1 MRNIDY
7 ILRNDLAVQNKKY
20 KKINTYIQNNIKVEQ
35 YIYKEFSF
43 VDVFFKNIET
53 NKTKNALKSILISE
67 LKNLMKKYAL
77 KKSDSC
83 LVVGL
88 GNKNI
93 ISDALGPK
101 TSENIIATGYFE
113 LLNIVDYRNVY
124 AYVPGTT
131 KESGMEPF
139 KGVKALVK
147 ELRPSFIIIIDSLV
161 CSRIK
166 YLNSVV
172 QISDYGIKPGSGLAN
187 YSEDISLNTIGIPV
201 FVMGV
206 PTATFASTIIRDAMN
221 VKKSHISF
229 KEGYDFMVVS
239 QNVDI
244 VIDDLSKIISKSIN
258 ETLNNLKN
266 F

>member
-1 MRNIDY
+1 MKNIDY
-7 ILRNDLAVQNKKY
+7 ILRNDLAIQNRKY
-20 KKINTYIQNNIKVEQ
+20 KKINTYIQNNIKVEE

-43 VDVFFKNIET
+43 VDVFFKNVET
-53 NKTKNALKSILISE
+53 NKSKNVLKGILISE
-67 LKNLMKKYAL
+67 LKKLMKKYAL
-77 KKSDSC
+77 KKNDSC

-113 LLNIVDYRNVY
+113 LLNIADYRNVY

-139 KGVKALVK
+139 KGIKALVK
-147 ELRPSFIIIIDSLV
+147 ELRPSFVIIIDSLV
-161 CSRIK
+161 CSHIK

-172 QISDYGIKPGSGLAN
+172 QISDYGIRPGSGLAN
-187 YSEDISLNTIGIPV
+187 YSKDISLDTIGIPV

-206 PTATFASTIIRDAMN
+206 PTATFASTIIRDVMN